1 MKKFWKICYHY
12 FGEDKIR
19 TEYIPKNI
27 KRSGWWLT
35 ADPTIIIVQVSIV
48 KM

>member
-1 MKKFWKICYHY
+1 MKKFWKIVYHY
-12 FGEDKIR
+12 YGEDTYK

-27 KRSGWWLT
+27 KRKSWWLNF
-35 ADPTIIIVQVSIV
+35 DYQITIDQVSVV

>member
-1 MKKFWKICYHY
+1 MKKFWKIVYTY
-12 FGEDKIR
+12 DNINYK

-27 KRSGWWLT
+27 KRRSWWLNL
-35 ADPTIIIVQVSIV
+35 DKEIKIVQVSVV

>member
-1 MKKFWKICYHY
+1 MKKFWKIVYTY
-12 FGEDKIR
+12 DDITYK

-27 KRSGWWLT
+27 KRRSWWLNL
-35 ADPTIIIVQVSIV
+35 DKEITIIQVSVI

>member
-19 TEYIPKNI
+19 TEYIPKKI
-27 KRSGWWLT
+27 KRRSWWLSF
-35 ADPTIIIVQVSIV
+35 DNTIIIDQVSVV